1 MVAPAMRLTEMYYIA
16 AEASYNTGDAGSALG
31 YFNTVREKRGIGD
44 SVATVADKP
53 TFVNLLLTE
62 ARKEF
67 YGESQV
73 FYMYKRL
80 NHGVPVSSTF
90 IQPASD
96 KIFVFPLPIDEL
108 AYRNN

>member
-1 MVAPAMRLTEMYYIA
+1 MRLSEMYYIA
-16 AEASYNTGDAGSALG
+16 SEASYNSGDVGSALS
-31 YFNTVREKRGIGD
+31 YFNTVRKNRGIGD
-44 SVATVADKP
+44 SVTTVADKAA
-53 TFVNLLLTE
+53 FNNLLLTE

-67 YGESQV
+67 YGESQI

-80 NHGVPVSSTF
+80 NHGVPVSSTYT
-90 IQPASD
+90 QSPSD